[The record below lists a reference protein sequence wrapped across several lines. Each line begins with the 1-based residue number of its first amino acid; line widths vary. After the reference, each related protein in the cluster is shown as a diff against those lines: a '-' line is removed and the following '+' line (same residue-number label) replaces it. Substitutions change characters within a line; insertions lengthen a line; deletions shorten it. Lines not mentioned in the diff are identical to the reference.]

1 MSNGNYTLIPTFS
14 EVSRGFVDLASASEL
29 SGMHPEMIIEVT
41 RANIVLV
48 ARRDRAGNPYFDDEA
63 IYRLRQIEHL
73 RSEQRAHMRTIRLIM
88 ELLDRA
94 ESAERELRWLRD
106 RMR

>member
-1 MSNGNYTLIPTFS
+1 MTESDHTLIPTYS

-41 RANIVLV
+41 RANLVLV
-48 ARRDRAGNPYFDDEA
+48 ARKDRAGNPYFDDEA
-63 IYRLRQIEHL
+63 IYRLRRIEHL

-88 ELLDRA
+88 ELMDRA
-94 ESAERELRWLRD
+94 ESAERQLRWLRE
-106 RMR
+106 RIR